1 MRRRP
6 SEEAPRPEGAGFLF
20 AAWPEFWY
28 NVGISK
34 RKAKKMSIFK
44 AYDIRGVYGRDLGQ
58 DDFYKIARAYARFI
72 SPRMVV
78 VARDCRASSDALFD
92 AFSQGLVDEGVDVTD
107 IGLASTPM
115 SYFANASLK
124 ADGSVMITASH
135 NTKEWNGCKLCRAGA
150 VPISG
155 ATGIKD
161 IERMVAEMDADEP
174 PRGAGEVTKVDVSRE
189 YAAHAAKFQHMA
201 RPLHVA
207 VDFANGMGIAEAA
220 AFAGTPLTY
229 DALYGEY
236 DGSFPNHDANPLHV
250 ETLKDLQALIRA
262 NPGKY
267 AFGVAFDGDADRA
280 GFLDE
285 RGDVIPMDFMT
296 ALIARDLLAE
306 NPGAACFF
314 DLRSSKVVD
323 ETIRAAGGRP
333 MMSRVGHSFIKAQM
347 RENDAI
353 FAGELSG
360 HYYFKANS
368 TAESS
373 SMATFALA
381 NIVSKSDVP
390 LSALVAPLRK
400 YSQSGEVNSKVADAA
415 AVLDR
420 VRAGYPDFFEL
431 DGVSVDRWDSEGWWF
446 NVRMSNTEPL
456 VRLNLEAK
464 TPELMS
470 ARRDEMLA
478 LIRA

>member
-1 MRRRP
+1 
-6 SEEAPRPEGAGFLF
+6 
-20 AAWPEFWY
+20 
-28 NVGISK
+28 
-34 RKAKKMSIFK
+34 MSIFK
-44 AYDIRGVYGRDLGQ
+44 AYDIRGIYGQ
-58 DDFYKIARAYARFI
+58 DLTQDVFYKIARAYARFI
-72 SPRMVV
+72 EPRKVV
-78 VARDCRASSDALFD
+78 VARDCRTSSDALFD
-92 AFSQGLVDEGVDVTD
+92 AFAQGLVDEAVNVVD

-115 SYFANASLK
+115 SYFANSLLK

-135 NTKEWNGCKLCRAGA
+135 NTREWNGCKLCRAGA

-161 IERMVAEMDADEP
+161 IERMVAEMDLNEP
-174 PRGAGEVTKVDVSRE
+174 PRGIGEITKMDVSKE
-189 YAAHAAKFQHMA
+189 YAAHVATFQHMA
-201 RPLHVA
+201 HPLHIA

-220 AFAGTPLTY
+220 AFAGSPLTY

-236 DGSFPNHDANPLHV
+236 DGNFPNHDANPLHV

-285 RGDVIPMDFMT
+285 KGDVIPMDFMT
-296 ALIARDLLAE
+296 ALIARDLLEA
-306 NPGAACFF
+306 NPGAACFY
-314 DLRSSKVVD
+314 DLRSSKVAE
-323 ETIRAAGGRP
+323 ETIAAAGGKP

-381 NIVSKSDVP
+381 NIVSKSGKP
-390 LSALVAPLRK
+390 LSELVAPLRK
-400 YSQSGEVNSKVADAA
+400 YSQSGEINSKVADAA
-415 AVLDR
+415 AVLEA
-420 VRAGYPDFFEL
+420 VRAKFPDFFEL
-431 DGVSVDRWDSEGWWF
+431 DGVSVDRWDSEGWWC

-464 TPELMS
+464 TPELM
-470 ARRDEMLA
+470 AAKRDEMLA

>member
-1 MRRRP
+1 M
-6 SEEAPRPEGAGFLF
+6 G
-20 AAWPEFWY
+20 
-28 NVGISK
+28 
-34 RKAKKMSIFK
+34 IFK
-44 AYDIRGVYGRDLGQ
+44 AYDIRGIYGQ
-58 DDFYKIARAYARFI
+58 DLTDEIFYKIARAYAKFAGVRK
-72 SPRMVV
+72 VV
-78 VARDCRASSDALFD
+78 VARDCRTHSEPLFA
-92 AFSQGLVDEGVDVTD
+92 AFAKGLTDMGVDVID
-107 IGLASTPM
+107 IGRASTPM

-135 NTKEWNGCKLCRAGA
+135 NTKEWNGCKLCRANA

-161 IERMVAEMDADEP
+161 IERMVETGDLGADAAVKGTIT
-174 PRGAGEVTKVDVSRE
+174 RVDVSAQ
-189 YAAHAAKFQHMA
+189 YAAHVREFAHLA
-201 RPLHVA
+201 RPVHVA
-207 VDFANGMGIAEAA
+207 MDFANGMGIAEAVS
-220 AFAGTPLTY
+220 FAGTDLTY
-229 DALYGEY
+229 DSLYGEY
-236 DGSFPNHDANPLHV
+236 DGNFPNHDANPLHV
-250 ETLKDLQALIRA
+250 ETLKDLQSLIRA

-285 RGDVIPMDFMT
+285 KGEIIPMDFMT
-296 ALIARDLLAE
+296 ALIAQDLLQSA
-306 NPGAACFF
+306 PGAACFY
-314 DLRSSKVVD
+314 DLRSSKVAAEV
-323 ETIRAAGGRP
+323 IAAAGGKP

-381 NIVSKSDVP
+381 NIVSKSEKP

-400 YSQSGEVNSKVADAA
+400 YAHSGEINSKVADAA
-415 AVLDR
+415 AVLAR
-420 VRAGYPDFFEL
+420 VKATFPDNFEL
-431 DGVSVDRWDSEGWWF
+431 DGVSVDRWDAEGWWF

-464 TPELMS
+464 TPELM
-470 ARRDEMLA
+470 AAKRDEMLA

>member
-1 MRRRP
+1 
-6 SEEAPRPEGAGFLF
+6 
-20 AAWPEFWY
+20 
-28 NVGISK
+28 
-34 RKAKKMSIFK
+34 MSIFK
-44 AYDIRGVYGRDLGQ
+44 AYDIRGIYGQ
-58 DDFYKIARAYARFI
+58 DLTQDIFYKIARAYARFI
-72 SPRMVV
+72 EPSKVV
-78 VARDCRASSDALFD
+78 VARDCRTSSDALFA
-92 AFSQGLVDEGVDVTD
+92 AFSQGLVDEGVDVVD
-107 IGLASTPM
+107 IGLASTPI
-115 SYFANASLK
+115 SYFANTFLK

-161 IERMVAEMDADEP
+161 IERMVAEMDINEP
-174 PRGAGEVTKVDVSRE
+174 PRGVGEVSKIDVSKK
-189 YAAHAAKFQHMA
+189 YADHVAAFQRMS

-207 VDFANGMGIAEAA
+207 MDFANGMGIAEAT
-220 AFAGTPLTY
+220 AFAGSPLAY

-236 DGSFPNHDANPLHV
+236 DGDFPNHDANPLHV
-250 ETLKDLQALIRA
+250 ETLKDLQSLMRA

-285 RGDVIPMDFMT
+285 KGEVIPMDFMT
-296 ALIARDLLAE
+296 ALIARDLLE
-306 NPGAACFF
+306 TNPGAACFY
-314 DLRSSKVVD
+314 DLRSSKVAE
-323 ETIRAAGGRP
+323 ETIAAAGGKP

-360 HYYFKANS
+360 HYYFKSNS

-381 NIVSKSDVP
+381 NIVSKSDKP
-390 LSALVAPLRK
+390 LSELVAPLRK
-400 YSQSGEVNSKVADAA
+400 YSQSGEINSKVADAA
-415 AVLDR
+415 AVLE
-420 VRAGYPDFFEL
+420 AMKAKFPDFFEL
-431 DGVSVDRWDSEGWWF
+431 DGVSVDRWSSEGWWF

-464 TPELMS
+464 TPELM
-470 ARRDEMLA
+470 AEKRDEMLA

>member
-1 MRRRP
+1 M
-6 SEEAPRPEGAGFLF
+6 G
-20 AAWPEFWY
+20 
-28 NVGISK
+28 
-34 RKAKKMSIFK
+34 IFK
-44 AYDIRGVYGRDLGQ
+44 AYDIRGIYGQ
-58 DDFYKIARAYARFI
+58 DLTDGIFYKIARAYAKFAGVRK
-72 SPRMVV
+72 VV
-78 VARDCRASSDALFD
+78 VARDCRTHSEPLFA
-92 AFSQGLVDEGVDVTD
+92 AFAKGLNDVGVDVID
-107 IGLASTPM
+107 VGRASTPM
-115 SYFANASLK
+115 SYFANAALK

-135 NTKEWNGCKLCRAGA
+135 NTKEWNGCKLCRANA

-161 IERMVAEMDADEP
+161 IERLVETGDLGADAAVK
-174 PRGAGEVTKVDVSRE
+174 GTVTQVDVSAQ
-189 YAAHAAKFQHMA
+189 YAAHVREFAHLA
-201 RPLHVA
+201 RPVHVA
-207 VDFANGMGIAEAA
+207 MDFANGMGIAESA
-220 AFAGTPLTY
+220 AFADTDLTY

-236 DGSFPNHDANPLHV
+236 DGDFPNHDANPLHV

-285 RGDVIPMDFMT
+285 KGEIIPMDFMT
-296 ALIARDLLAE
+296 ALIAQDLLQSA
-306 NPGAACFF
+306 PGAACFY
-314 DLRSSKVVD
+314 DLRSSKVAAEV
-323 ETIRAAGGRP
+323 IAAAGGKP

-381 NIVSKSDVP
+381 NIVSKSDKP
-390 LSALVAPLRK
+390 LSALIAPLRK
-400 YSQSGEVNSKVADAA
+400 YAHSGEINSKVADAA
-415 AVLDR
+415 AVLAR
-420 VRAGYPDFFEL
+420 VKAAYPDNFEL
-431 DGVSVDRWDSEGWWF
+431 DGVSVDRWDAEGWWF

-464 TPELMS
+464 TPDLM
-470 ARRDEMLA
+470 AAKRDEMLA

>member
-1 MRRRP
+1 M
-6 SEEAPRPEGAGFLF
+6 G
-20 AAWPEFWY
+20 
-28 NVGISK
+28 
-34 RKAKKMSIFK
+34 IFK
-44 AYDIRGVYGRDLGQ
+44 AYDIRGIYGQ
-58 DDFYKIARAYARFI
+58 DLTDDIFYKIARAYARFLG
-72 SPRMVV
+72 SPKKIV
-78 VARDCRASSDALFD
+78 VARDIRPHSEPLFA
-92 AFSQGLVDEGVDVTD
+92 AFARGLNDMGVDVID
-107 IGLASTPM
+107 IGHASTPM
-115 SYFANASLK
+115 SYFANGTLHP
-124 ADGSVMITASH
+124 DGSVMITASH
-135 NTKEWNGCKLCRAGA
+135 NTKEWNGCKLCRANA

-155 ATGIKD
+155 ANGIKD
-161 IERMVAEMDADEP
+161 IERMVMENDLGDVADVK
-174 PRGAGEVTKVDVSRE
+174 GTITKVDVLAD
-189 YAAHAAKFQHMA
+189 YARHVRTFEHMA
-201 RPLHVA
+201 KPLHVA
-207 VDFANGMGIAEAA
+207 CDFANGMGICEAA
-220 AFAGTPLTY
+220 AFKGSPLTY
-229 DALYGEY
+229 DGLFEEF
-236 DGSFPNHDANPLHV
+236 DGAFPNHDANPLKT

-285 RGDVIPMDFMT
+285 KGDIIPMDFMT
-296 ALIARDLLAE
+296 ALIAQDLLQSA
-306 NPGAACFF
+306 PGAACFY
-314 DLRSSKVVD
+314 DLRSSKVAAEV
-323 ETIRAAGGRP
+323 IAAAGGKP

-381 NIVSKSDVP
+381 NIVSKSEKP

-400 YSQSGEVNSKVADAA
+400 YAHSGEINSKVADAA
-415 AVLDR
+415 AVLAR
-420 VRAGYPDFFEL
+420 VKATFPDNFEL
-431 DGVSVDRWDSEGWWF
+431 DGVSVDRWDAEGWWF

-464 TPELMS
+464 TPDLM
-470 ARRDEMLA
+470 AAKRDEMLA